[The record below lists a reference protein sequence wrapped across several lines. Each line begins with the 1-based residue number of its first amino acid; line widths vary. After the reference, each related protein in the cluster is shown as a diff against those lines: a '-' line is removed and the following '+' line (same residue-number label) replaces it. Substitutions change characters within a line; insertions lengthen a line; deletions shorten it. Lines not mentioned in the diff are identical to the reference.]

1 MPKPGSDNSGSFRE
15 VGKYLG
21 LAFLLP
27 LSTFVGYVIGYL
39 LDKAFHTRFLTFT
52 FLLFGIAAGFLGL
65 FRELNQD
72 SKPK

>member
-1 MPKPGSDNSGSFRE
+1 MAKKDDSMRQ

-27 LSTFVGYVIGYL
+27 TCTFVGYVIGYL

-52 FLLFGIAAGFLGL
+52 FLLFGIAAGFIELI
-65 FRELNQD
+65 RELNRD
-72 SKPK
+72 NGPK